1 MSNYGRKVES
11 VYLGQSYKDTRRI
24 SGHRKVHQRS
34 FKDKSKKIIAALL
47 AAGTLLVGAN
57 HLINNRQRSE
67 RLDVVDKFSSPI
79 TQTYEGSEYLQTS
92 FRQEDYYEYCEET
105 LNDTLK
111 SEKELIEFLSKEEFD
126 EKTWLYILTGEG
138 NRIQLSDEKISEEL
152 SHFEPYSTENIKFDK
167 KTGMPDKKV
176 SYFTQLGESCSNESS
191 KAYFISLL
199 DGMVGAESISN
210 SKEALDYAKEIIKEV
225 YSHIKWQDKTDL
237 NRNINTNDNFEEYVK
252 KDSTYLQPYI
262 EKVYN
267 SRIETAQEIAEGK
280 ILTNV
285 RNPELLKKFTR
296 SLTYR
301 SIISNPG
308 AVANNGIFE
317 INPKV
322 ADEKEYETIRNTRNA
337 LYEYCIYA
345 IDNPEVAN
353 KELSE
358 IIKNLE
364 NRIENY
370 VVVQNRDN
378 NLLEEIFSIILQHQN
393 QHTTSRNSGPSR

>member
-1 MSNYGRKVES
+1 MSNYGKKVDS
-11 VYLGQSYKDTRRI
+11 VYLGQSYNDKRRI
-24 SGHRKVHQRS
+24 SGHRKVQQRN
-34 FKDKSKKIIAALL
+34 FKDKSKKIIAVLL

-105 LNDTLK
+105 LNDTFK
-111 SEKELIEFLSKEEFD
+111 SENELVEYLSNEDFD
-126 EKTWLYILTGEG
+126 ENTWLYILIGEG
-138 NRIQLSDEKISEEL
+138 NRLEISDEKIIEEL
-152 SHFEPYSTENIKFDK
+152 ARFEPYSAENIKYDEK
-167 KTGMPDKKV
+167 GMPKEYV
-176 SYFTQLGESCSNESS
+176 SYFAQLAINCSSESS
-191 KAYFISLL
+191 EKDLILL
-199 DGMVGAESISN
+199 IDGIVGRTSISN
-210 SKEALDYAKEIIKEV
+210 SKDALYHDNEKIEEIHR
-225 YSHIKWQDKTDL
+225 HIKWQDKTDL
-237 NRNINTNDNFEEYVK
+237 KRNISINNTFEENVK
-252 KDSTYLQPYI
+252 EDRSYLQPYI

-267 SRIETAQEIAEGK
+267 PRIETAQEIAEGK

-353 KELSE
+353 KELEAISE
-358 IIKNLE
+358 NLE
-364 NRIENY
+364 NRLESYIMVKEMDEDFLK
-370 VVVQNRDN
+370 Q
-378 NLLEEIFSIILQHQN
+378 LLGITQQN
-393 QHTTSRNSGPSR
+393 QQKHTNTRHSGEFSR